1 MDRKDNTKLADAFKD
16 ATKVTE
22 ELNSAIQELF
32 DSITWWERIK
42 WRIYMN
48 ITECLW
54 EYLPMWKIHSKWY
67 LFLIRLYG
75 FKPLKC
81 VDYMGEYT
89 FIFKTQEAADK
100 AFHRLENRGD
110 DKRILV
116 TGWWYGEKEFE
127 EAKAECD
134 MKIGWLI

>member
-1 MDRKDNTKLADAFKD
+1 MDRKDNTKLE
-16 ATKVTE
+16 E
-22 ELNSAIQELF
+22 ELNTTIKNILYK
-32 DSITWWERIK
+32 ITWWERIAF
-42 WRIYMN
+42 RIRFGFS
-48 ITECLW
+48 ELLW
-54 EYLPMWKIHSKWY
+54 QYLPMWKIYSKWY

-89 FIFKTQEAADK
+89 FIFKTQEEADK

-134 MKIGWLI
+134 IKIGWLI